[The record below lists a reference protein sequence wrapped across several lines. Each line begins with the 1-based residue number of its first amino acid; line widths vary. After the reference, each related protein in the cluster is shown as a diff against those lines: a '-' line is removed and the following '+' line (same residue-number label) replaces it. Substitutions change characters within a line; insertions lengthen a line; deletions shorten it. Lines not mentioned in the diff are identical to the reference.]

1 MVSRIKLL
9 LYIYLFFDVIPFVLV
24 ENNLLRLNAV
34 VTWLL
39 SFKLLLNG
47 LYILTVL
54 ILFFFY
60 LTVKKLQLFFEFVDL

>member
-60 LTVKKLQLFFEFVDL
+60 LTVKKLHFFFEFVDL